1 MKMNVR
7 HRMPAAADVAWREMH
22 SEAYSQAVKQHTG
35 TRSELL
41 SEEDRD
47 GKRLRRTRVT
57 LAKELPSAAAKVM
70 GSKHLVYVL
79 EELLDDANHTTQW
92 RVLVDKVSD
101 KVKAQGVFKL
111 EPASDGCDRIIQGEV
126 SVNVPFIGRKIEAG
140 IAAELEKSYE
150 ATAKFAQ
157 QWLSERASS

>member
-7 HRMPAAADVAWREMH
+7 HRLPATPEVAWREMF
-22 SEAYSQAVKQHTG
+22 SDEYNEASRQHTG
-35 TRSELL
+35 TRSERL

-47 GKRLRRTRVT
+47 GKRFRRSKVT

-79 EELLDDANHTTQW
+79 EELLDDANHVAQW
-92 RVLVDKVSD
+92 RVLVEKVSD

-111 EPASDGCDRIIQGEV
+111 EAAEGGCERLIQGEV
-126 SVNVPFIGRKIEAG
+126 TVNVPFIGRKIEAG

-150 ATAKFAQ
+150 ATAKFAAE
-157 QWLSERASS
+157 WLSDRA